1 LRPAKVLAIHK
12 GPQNGL
18 ITVDI
23 ELLTGE
29 QFKKLPLKNIQAIER
44 YGISIYQKGSHLPL
58 AL

>member
-1 LRPAKVLAIHK
+1 LAIQK

-18 ITVDI
+18 ITADI